1 MWDVVSHG
9 VSLFSKLASLPS
21 HQNQNMA
28 GATRVSVTGI
38 SSIDRS
44 VAKSTKL
51 ALGTGAVPMVHRVA
65 MMQSTTMSPG
75 LRQIP
80 CINATHTWD

>member
-1 MWDVVSHG
+1 M
-9 VSLFSKLASLPS
+9 VSLYFQSFASLPS
-21 HQNQNMA
+21 HQNQDMA

-44 VAKSTKL
+44 VAKSIK
-51 ALGTGAVPMVHRVA
+51 AAPGTGAVPMADRVA

-80 CINATHTWD
+80 CINATHT

>member
-1 MWDVVSHG
+1 MWDLVSHG

-75 LRQIP
+75 LRQTP
-80 CINATHTWD
+80 CINATHT